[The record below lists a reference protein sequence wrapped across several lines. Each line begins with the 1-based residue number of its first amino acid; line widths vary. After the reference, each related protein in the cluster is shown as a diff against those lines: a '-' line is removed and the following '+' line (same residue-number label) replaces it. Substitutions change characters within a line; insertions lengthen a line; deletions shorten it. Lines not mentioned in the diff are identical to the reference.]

1 MLTLSNFTSVSAS
14 PLSASLRQHDWLEY
28 KSRYIKPGGY
38 VIDTGQSGVVHSEGQ
53 SYGMLLAVFY
63 DDQHTF
69 DQIWQWAQ
77 THLQIR
83 DDNLFAWKWDN
94 ASKKVADINNAT
106 DADIVIAWSLY
117 LAADKWNNQEYK
129 FSADMILSDLKSL
142 VYEQNG
148 SLYLL
153 PGAQGF
159 RRNNGVELN
168 PSYLILPAFKFFAQY
183 HQGITWSRLY
193 QSSIDML
200 YAARFGNW
208 QLAPDW
214 LLLKKNGF
222 APSDQHKHRFSY
234 DAIRIPLFAAW
245 VENTELVKPYL
256 TFWKQ
261 FDMQKQAIPD
271 SVNLDNNYVHFGKH
285 FSAPRSVFELCK
297 AVMKDK
303 QASFPDM
310 QWKPD
315 TKYYDASISLLAQI
329 AWITAFSHKKIR
341 PQPTAVEQR
350 TKGLPNR
357 IIHE

>member
-1 MLTLSNFTSVSAS
+1 MILTLANCTSAS
-14 PLSASLRQHDWLEY
+14 ALSGSLRQQDWLEY
-28 KSRYIKPGGY
+28 KSRYIMPSGY
-38 VIDTGQSGVVHSEGQ
+38 VIDTGQGGVIHSEGQ

-63 DDQHTF
+63 NDKHTF
-69 DQIWQWAQ
+69 DQIWHWAQ

-94 ASKKVADINNAT
+94 ASKKAADTNNAT

-117 LAADKWNNQEYK
+117 LAASKWNNQEYK

-142 VYEQNG
+142 VYEQGGN
-148 SLYLL
+148 LYLL

-159 RRNNGVELN
+159 RHENGVELN
-168 PSYLILPAFKFFAQY
+168 PSYLILPAFKFFARY
-183 HQGITWSRLY
+183 HQGIGVAWSQLY
-193 QSSIDML
+193 QSSLDML
-200 YAARFGNW
+200 YTGRFGKW

-214 LLLKKNGF
+214 LMLEKNGF

-245 VENTELVKPYL
+245 VGNTELVKPYL

-261 FDMQKQAIPD
+261 FDMQKQSIPD
-271 SVNLDNNYVHFGKH
+271 SLNLDNTHVHFNKH
-285 FSAPRSVFELCK
+285 FSAPRSVFELCR
-297 AVMKDK
+297 AILGDK

-315 TKYYDASISLLAQI
+315 TKYYDASISLLAQA
-329 AWITAFSHKKIR
+329 AWITVFSHKK
-341 PQPTAVEQR
+341 P
-350 TKGLPNR
+350 
-357 IIHE
+357 